1 MRNEITNITQLPFFI
16 IFKIAN
22 YLRDTDSYNN
32 FRSSCKAIY
41 ECIHYLRSFYQSGAL
56 RSSVKIYHHMPI
68 GNKELYYESGN
79 IMVNYTLRGFKYHGL
94 CREYY
99 ETGMKRAEY
108 RYYLNK
114 KDGCYFEYY
123 PSGIIAVSEQYYR
136 GKREGNSYFYHNNG
150 IPKQEIRYVDG
161 LRHGYCKQYLS
172 NGEQIL
178 EKSYKQGNLHGLY
191 REWRN
196 GILISLRC
204 YMYGK
209 LENDWIEYFPS
220 GSIHIKRNYLDGKQH
235 GNEITYYANGKIKLI
250 RRFILGKQNG
260 VEKCF
265 YRAGQLKYIER
276 WKEGAK
282 NGIATYYSHPK
293 NIIKTVDYFYNNEM
307 YSCIENIDNT
317 KKVEEFHTTIGK
329 IKLEKLKNLYSVS
342 IYTGNFSF
350 EYELIHD
357 EKTEYTRLYFS
368 EIKTPLKETTLEYM
382 KYHDTCENLSSGTL
396 TLNNKLKIRKLRD
409 MVYYAMPSGI
419 INVSLD

>member
-1 MRNEITNITQLPFFI
+1 MRNEITNITQLPYFI

-41 ECIHYLRSFYQSGAL
+41 ECIHYLRSFYESGAL

-99 ETGMKRAEY
+99 ETGIKRAEY

-150 IPKQEIRYVDG
+150 IHKQEIRYVDG

-220 GSIHIKRNYLDGKQH
+220 GSIRIKRNYLDGKQH

-307 YSCIENIDNT
+307 YSCIENIGNT
-317 KKVEEFHTTIGK
+317 KKVEEFHTIIGK

-357 EKTEYTRLYFS
+357 DKTEYTRLYFS
-368 EIKTPLKETTLEYM
+368 EIKTHLKETTLEYM
-382 KYHDTCENLSSGTL
+382 KYHDTYENFSSGTL

-419 INVSLD
+419 RNVSLD